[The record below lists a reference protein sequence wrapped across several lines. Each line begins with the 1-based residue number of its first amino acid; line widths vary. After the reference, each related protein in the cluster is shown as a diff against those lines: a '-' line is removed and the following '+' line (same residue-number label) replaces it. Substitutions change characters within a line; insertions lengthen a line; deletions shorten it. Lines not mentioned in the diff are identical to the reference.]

1 MFKFLRKYSVWIL
14 GFGGTLLLIA
24 FLAPNVIQRL
34 AQRAGYAGSVQAKV
48 GDGEEVSYD
57 EWQQNVIESQI
68 IDRIGGSIPGVGLI
82 DSPSHWFLL
91 TREADLAGL
100 TPPVQAVNIDKQTLL
115 NISTQTGASP
125 LSTLDALAHLQGVQ
139 RLVQMY
145 QSAGRFSDRRL
156 HKTANEYFSTTSIET
171 IVIPAIP
178 EDNGSFSKEAM
189 QGQLEAWKNTTSG
202 EGDHGFGYKLPD
214 RFKTEWLVIP
224 SESITET
231 ARKSSDFSWKEQ
243 RKFWRRNEN
252 DPRFPTVDSSN
263 TIPDEVSNAYLEQI
277 TTKKRSEISRSA
289 SEHLRNPRRGI
300 DEANGFLILPDNWN
314 TQQLSFVEL
323 AITLQEE
330 FGLALPQYGAIAEWT
345 STDDANSTP
354 VIGEVL
360 AVNQGDNPVDFK
372 TLVSSAKEFDGSG
385 LFRIQESI
393 SSPVLEASNGDLI
406 LFRLT
411 ETDPS
416 RVPND
421 IEEVAQQVSYDL
433 GRIARWDTL
442 KAESDLIQQYAR
454 TDGLLATALK
464 YDAEIS
470 PSASVSMIDT
480 GVPSILDAATAR
492 PLMAQSVVQ
501 RISVGNSVDDMAS
514 NIPSLE
520 QHDRNLI
527 QEIMDR
533 TSAFPLD
540 VPIASLPINQ
550 RVFIVQSPENM
561 ALVLVRVSQSTPA
574 SVELASAFSTGTTAI
589 LQTLMSY
596 DELGG
601 IASIGDTFS
610 FETLAARH
618 NFERGPRNVG
628 TEDEDVETKVN

>member
-48 GDGEEVSYD
+48 GDGEEVGYD
-57 EWQQNVIESQI
+57 QWQQNVIESQI

-100 TPPVQAVNIDKQTLL
+100 TPPVEAVAIDNQTLL
-115 NISTQTGASP
+115 NLSRNTGASP
-125 LSTLDALAHLQGVQ
+125 RTTLDALAHLQGVQ

-156 HKTANEYFSTTSIET
+156 HKAADDYFSTTSIET

-189 QGQLEAWKNTTSG
+189 QGQLDAWANTPSG

-231 ARKSSDFSWKEQ
+231 AINSSAFSSKEQ

-263 TIPDEVSNAYLEQI
+263 TIPEEVSNAYLEQL
-277 TTKKRSEISRSA
+277 TAKKRSEIARSA
-289 SEHLRNPRRGI
+289 SEHLRNRRRGI
-300 DEANGFLILPDNWN
+300 DEVNGILVLPEDWSS
-314 TQQLSFVEL
+314 QQLSFVDL
-323 AITLQEE
+323 AATLQKE
-330 FGLALPQYGAIAEWT
+330 FSIALPEYGSISEWA
-345 STDDANSTP
+345 STADANTTP
-354 VIGEVL
+354 VMGEVL
-360 AVNQGDNPVDFK
+360 AVNQGDTPVDFK
-372 TLVSSAKEFDGSG
+372 TLVSSAIEFDGSG
-385 LFRIQESI
+385 IFRIQESV
-393 SSPVLEASNGDLI
+393 SSPVLESSNGDLI

-411 ETDPS
+411 ETDAA
-416 RVPND
+416 RAPND

-442 KAESDLIQQYAR
+442 KAEADLIQQGAR
-454 TDGLLATALK
+454 TDGLLSTALK
-464 YDAEIS
+464 YDSAID
-470 PSASVSMIDT
+470 PSTSVSMIDT
-480 GVPSILDAATAR
+480 GVPAILDSATAR

-501 RISVGNSVDDMAS
+501 RISVGNSVADMAT

-527 QEIMDR
+527 QKIMDR
-533 TSAFPLD
+533 TSEFPLD
-540 VPIASLPINQ
+540 VPIASLPIDQ
-550 RVFIVQSPENM
+550 RIFIVQSPENM

-589 LQTLMSY
+589 LQTLLSY

-601 IASIGDTFS
+601 VSSIGDTFS
-610 FETLAARH
+610 FDTLAKRH
-618 NFERGPRNVG
+618 NFERGPRSNSD
-628 TEDEDVETKVN
+628 DEESVNN